1 MGIIQ
6 FLCYNH
12 GGGEIKDLKVRARHF
27 SGGSRLAVF
36 IGQLWIPVFKIK
48 VSESL
53 MIINTGGVTG
63 GVVGDCFACNFKSI
77 SVKDLHISAFDES
90 IIIISLEVF

>member
-1 MGIIQ
+1 MNISFEGGNNTRVSLFTITA
-6 FLCYNH
+6 
-12 GGGEIKDLKVRARHF
+12 GGEIMDLKVKNSTF

-36 IGQLWIPVFKIK
+36 VGSALDSQFSKLE

-77 SVKDLHISAFDES
+77 PARPSYFS
-90 IIIISLEVF
+90 I